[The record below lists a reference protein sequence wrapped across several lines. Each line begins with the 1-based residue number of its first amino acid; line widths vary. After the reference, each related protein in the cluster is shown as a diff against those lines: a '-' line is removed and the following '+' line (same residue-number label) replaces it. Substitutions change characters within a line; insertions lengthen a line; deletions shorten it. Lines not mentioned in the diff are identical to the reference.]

1 MPTIPLPQDPDLEQL
16 RKQAR
21 ELQRAVR
28 AGDQTALALVAEFHP
43 NLTPYASGFDA
54 PSQADQAGRADEGG
68 RAGGGSRA
76 AEASGSDQ
84 ADRVDQAGRAAEGG
98 GSDQAS
104 RIDQAGRADES
115 GRAGQ
120 ASQAGRRG
128 FPLSAAQLVIARRYD
143 FPSWPR
149 LRRHVEIVTARSWT
163 PGAPPPGQ
171 EPLADRFL
179 RLACLTYSNDERSDR
194 IAAARLL
201 AHHPELPTLS
211 LPVAAACADVAQVSR
226 FLAAHPSLATATAGP
241 HGWSPLL
248 YQAYARHDPQVGLDA
263 TIQTARLL
271 LQAGADPNDGR
282 FWHGLPTPFTV
293 LTGVLGHG
301 EGGVDR
307 QPAHPHSIPFG
318 RLLLEAGADPNDGQA
333 LYNRMF
339 SPSNDH
345 LVLLFEFGLGR
356 ETNGPWHQRMLD
368 ALETPQQML
377 RNLLRWAISHDQRD
391 RVALLAANGVDVV
404 SPFTDIA
411 RGYDERTPVELALF
425 NGNRELASQLLE
437 LGAAKP
443 RLSPADEFIGAALAG
458 DAQAVAAADP
468 GLVARLRQDWPG
480 LVTWAASQGAP
491 NAVDL
496 LVGAGFD
503 VNGDGRSDI
512 LDNDPWHTALH
523 VAAGEGKLEL
533 ARRLLELGADPRARD
548 KHYNSTPLGWAR
560 YFDHQPLIDLLGP
573 VTRENEPHE
582 DNA

>member
-1 MPTIPLPQDPDLEQL
+1 MVVDAFTSFPAGGADQPARRKEVAMPTIPLPNDPHLGQL

-28 AGDQTALALVAEFHP
+28 AGDQAALALIAEFHP
-43 NLTPYASGFDA
+43 
-54 PSQADQAGRADEGG
+54 DQAGQT
-68 RAGGGSRA
+68 A
-76 AEASGSDQ
+76 AL
-84 ADRVDQAGRAAEGG
+84 V
-98 GSDQAS
+98 
-104 RIDQAGRADES
+104 
-115 GRAGQ
+115 
-120 ASQAGRRG
+120 

-149 LRRHVEIVTARSWT
+149 LRRFVEIVTARSWT
-163 PGAPPPGQ
+163 PGSPPPDS

-179 RLACLTYSNDERSDR
+179 RLACLTYSNDERADR
-194 IAAARLL
+194 IVAARLL
-201 AHHPELPTLS
+201 TDHPELPTLS
-211 LPVAAACADVAQVSR
+211 LAVAAACADVAQVRR
-226 FLAAHPSLATATAGP
+226 FLAADASLATATAGP

-271 LQAGADPNDGR
+271 LEAGADPNDGR

-318 RLLLEAGADPNDGQA
+318 RLLLGAGADPNDGQA

-339 SPSNDH
+339 SPRNDH
-345 LVLLFEFGLGR
+345 LVLLFEFGLGQ
-356 ETNGPWHQRMLD
+356 EAGGPWHRLLD
-368 ALETPQQML
+368 DGLEAPQEML

-404 SPFTDIA
+404 SPFTDIG
-411 RGYDERTPVELALF
+411 RGYDLRTPVEFALF
-425 NGNRELASQLLE
+425 NGNRELAAQLQS
-437 LGAAKP
+437 LGATAP
-443 RLSPADEFIGAALAG
+443 RLSPADEFIGAVLAG
-458 DAQAVAAADP
+458 DAEAVAAADP
-468 GLVARLRQDWPG
+468 ALVAKLRQDLPG
-480 LVTWAASQGAP
+480 LMTWAASEGAP
-491 NAVDL
+491 NSVDL

-533 ARRLLELGADPRARD
+533 ARRLLEFGADPQARD
-548 KHYNSTPLGWAR
+548 KHYDSTPLGWAR
-560 YFDHQPLIDLLGP
+560 YFEQQPLIDLLAP
-573 VTRENEPHE
+573 LTSPTALTSPTSLTKEQ
-582 DNA
+582 DA